1 MDILWWHWL
10 VLGLLFLVA
19 EAASAGGFYIVFF
32 GIGALVVGALSAFH
46 LGGTLPTQIIL
57 FALLSIVLLVFFR
70 SRLVRSVQRD
80 PQMPAVDPLVGEVG
94 VAHQDL
100 APGAVGRIE
109 LRGTAWSARNLA
121 AEKLSRGARCRVVG
135 VDGLT
140 LQVEPERS
148 H

>member
-1 MDILWWHWL
+1 M
-10 VLGLLFLVA
+10 
-19 EAASAGGFYIVFF
+19 
-32 GIGALVVGALSAFH
+32 GALAAFG
-46 LGGTLPTQIIL
+46 LAGPLPTQIIL

-70 SRLVRSVQRD
+70 SRLLRPVQLD
-80 PQMPAVDPLVGEVG
+80 PQRPAVDTLVGEVG
-94 VAHQDL
+94 TADDDL

-121 AEKLSRGARCRVVG
+121 TEIVLKGARCRVVG

-140 LQVEPERS
+140 VQVEPERS